1 MTQNNT
7 MENYLKPFIPG
18 KGYRGIC
25 KFCGEEFYG
34 RLNKLYHY
42 ECKIALNNQKA
53 SKINRSINPL
63 KKVILKNDMV
73 LRSNYFDDL
82 DQNGFHMDKLIE
94 QGFVFNKFTSVLK
107 YENQTYRRINKFVYS
122 INQNTSRVTIT
133 TFISLNKKIIQ
144 LKRRNNSRFKIVG
157 N

>member
-1 MTQNNT
+1 
-7 MENYLKPFIPG
+7 
-18 KGYRGIC
+18 
-25 KFCGEEFYG
+25 
-34 RLNKLYHY
+34 LNKLYHY

>member
-1 MTQNNT
+1 MTQNKT

-82 DQNGFHMDKLIE
+82 DQNGFHMDKLIK

>member
-1 MTQNNT
+1 MRNH
-7 MENYLKPFIPG
+7 NYNKQFTPG
-18 KGYRGIC
+18 MGYLGVC
-25 KFCGEEFYG
+25 KFCGREFYG

-42 ECKIALNNQKA
+42 ECKVAYNNQKA

-82 DQNGFHMDKLIE
+82 DQNGFHMDKLIK
-94 QGFVFNKFTSVLK
+94 QGFVFNKFTSVLNH
-107 YENQTYRRINKFVYS
+107 ENQTYRRINKFVYS
-122 INQNTSRVTIT
+122 INQNTGKVTIT
-133 TFISLNKKIIQ
+133 TFSSLNKKIIQ
-144 LKRRNNSRFKIVG
+144 VKRRNSSRFKIVG

>member
-1 MTQNNT
+1 

-53 SKINRSINPL
+53 SKVNRSIDPL
-63 KKVILKNDMV
+63 KRVIIKNDRILKSFYYD
-73 LRSNYFDDL
+73 SL
-82 DQNGFHMDKLIE
+82 DQKGVEIDVLIKHGFESK
-94 QGFVFNKFTSVLK
+94 VFTGVF
-107 YENQTYRRINKFVYS
+107 EDDGHTYDRINKYAYTLDK
-122 INQNTSRVTIT
+122 IPGKL
-133 TFISLNKKIIQ
+133 FISTVTELKLNAKNKI
-144 LKRRNNSRFKIVG
+144 K
-157 N
+157 